1 MVMTPDVV
9 VTRHAVWV
17 GMLLYPATKGER
29 TLAVITGAGLLVA
42 RRVRRART
50 HEALIPTSP
59 QSGQVLLAWRV
70 ARQRRRPPGREH
82 GTSDGRGQA
91 ASGAVTGSG
100 RARPAAGR
108 CG

>member
-29 TLAVITGAGLLVA
+29 ALAVIIGAGLLVA
-42 RRVRRART
+42 RRVRLART

-59 QSGQVLLAWRV
+59 QSGVLLAWSV
-70 ARQRRRPPGREH
+70 ARRRRRPPGREH